1 MEITLDLLLKG
12 KPTIIKEKEFLP
24 TAEYVSEFIKEMSR
38 FTAEFIINV
47 TLPSQL
53 TLTNKEEDITFNKVW
68 IQAII
73 PSNNKM
79 KEVINLA
86 YALDIKKPCYKVFRT
101 YTEEGRHL
109 VFDSKWIHTGEIKEN
124 VPFKLPIK
132 EFMQMEN
139 NVSLMVDK
147 MNKTFISDEDR
158 FDYIGKLLNRSQL
171 YDYNC
176 VTGKVKLSPNI
187 VVKANEVV
195 YVDSTSKLYK
205 KDQEATMYD
214 VYVAF
219 LNEIA
224 ESYKKDPI
232 NVWEKSYLAAQIIG
246 IIDYESN

>member
-73 PSNNKM
+73 PSDNKM

-132 EFMQMEN
+132 ELMQMEN
-139 NVSLMVDK
+139 NVPLMVDK
-147 MNKTFISDEDR
+147 MSKTFISDEDR
-158 FDYIGKLLNRSQL
+158 FDYIGKLLNRSQT
-171 YDYNC
+171 YEYSSIS
-176 VTGKVKLSPNI
+176 GKVKLSPNV
-187 VVKANEVV
+187 VVKSNELV
-195 YVDSTSKLYK
+195 YIDTTSKSYK
-205 KDQEATMYD
+205 SNQEASVYD
-214 VYVAF
+214 IYKVM
-219 LNEIA
+219 LDEIA
-224 ESYKKDPI
+224 SNFKKDPMT
-232 NVWEKSYLAAQIIG
+232 VWEKCYLAHQIT
-246 IIDYESN
+246 SL